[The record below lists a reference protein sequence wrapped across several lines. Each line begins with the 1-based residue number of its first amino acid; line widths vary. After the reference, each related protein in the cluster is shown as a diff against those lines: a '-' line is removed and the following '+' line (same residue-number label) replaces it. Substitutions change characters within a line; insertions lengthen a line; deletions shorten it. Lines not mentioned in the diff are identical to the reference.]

1 MQTVRLDPE
10 FDDPSK
16 PGPYPQEL
24 KPVEGRKP
32 PTKAQYALFE
42 KAIEEVNAEVRQIP
56 TPVLDALGRIDPSK
70 PPSQVVMGETIR
82 RLEDTYNFKSRTNGF
97 INKTTALPAGAN
109 WDGGYGSNVFH
120 ALKALE
126 QQLNFFH
133 LRGMTP
139 REAAVQLYKTKTG
152 MANREEEVASALGM
166 PSPRMRQVRY
176 DYISGLEE
184 NYRTMLKQIVSEPAR
199 MNAISNFIKGLDR
212 TREGY
217 ELIADP
223 TERRDT
229 LARFDAVAQRIR
241 AMRGGRKSRNV
252 RRSKTGRKR
261 KVSRGTRRV
270 SK

>member
-1 MQTVRLDPE
+1 MQAARLDPE

-16 PGPYPQEL
+16 PSIYPPDL
-24 KPVEGRKP
+24 YRVEGRKP
-32 PTKAQYALFE
+32 PTKAQQDLFQKALQ
-42 KAIEEVNAEVRQIP
+42 EVKTEVQQIP

-70 PPSQVVMGETIR
+70 PPSQAVFGDTR
-82 RLEDTYNFKSRTNGF
+82 SRLEDTYNWKHKAGDYLSRT
-97 INKTTALPAGAN
+97 ASLPAGGN
-109 WDGGYGSNVFH
+109 WNGGYGSNAFH

-139 REAAVQLYKTKTG
+139 HEAAVQLYKTKTG

-166 PSPRMRQVRY
+166 PSPKMRQLRY

-184 NYRTMLKQIVSEPAR
+184 SYRNMLKQIVSEPAR
-199 MNAISNFIKGLDR
+199 SNAISDFIKGLDR

-229 LARFDAVAQRIR
+229 LARFDAVVAKIKAQ
-241 AMRGGRKSRNV
+241 ARGGRKSRKPKKGKKV
-252 RRSKTGRKR
+252 RK
-261 KVSRGTRRV
+261 TRRLV
-270 SK
+270 RK